1 MFASYIMAYLLIGGC
16 AGVLASAWQ
25 RASGSVAPALD
36 ETKDKLD
43 ELFLVMNLKNGQDE
57 FVKVNNVEEI
67 ELYTAYHLDIPLG
80 IKPSTVIGMEELIEA
95 ATYSGSFDT
104 RFDQCCADMQDDY
117 FDFDVDY
124 DADSYFNSTYERVQL
139 GERMW
144 VTVSVRTYVRGLG
157 VFKIPVT
164 VSVTRSGLSEKYWK

>member
-1 MFASYIMAYLLIGGC
+1 MLKAICNKKAEGYIDTC
-16 AGVLASAWQ
+16 VGV
-25 RASGSVAPALD
+25 VV
-36 ETKDKLD
+36 
-43 ELFLVMNLKNGQDE
+43 FVMVLVIAINIFSFITLK
-57 FVKVNNVEEI
+57 VEMDQI
-67 ELYTAYHLDIPLG
+67 A
-80 IKPSTVIGMEELIEA
+80 EELIEA
-95 ATYSGSFDT
+95 ATCSGSFDT